1 MSHRTV
7 LRKWSLG
14 GRDWFGAYHRIVV
27 IGGLCHKEVQAQ
39 WRNMLSF
46 KICPQAFLSHSPLLS
61 WGFYSSLFP
70 FLPYLSF
77 YDASLLASLASLGT
91 RKILG
96 VTLSQWRECDSRRPS
111 SSPNWL
117 TGVAFMISPQIGL
130 AYRFSFYFV
139 LSEPSI
145 LKSHPYPYVGISAP
159 DFLKQYPD
167 VGWYNTGGRKLSTC
181 PFPGLQASYKCPF

>member
-27 IGGLCHKEVQAQ
+27 IGGLCRKEVQAQ

-46 KICPQAFLSHSPLLS
+46 KICPQEFLSHSPLLS
-61 WGFYSSLFP
+61 WGFYSSLFL
-70 FLPYLSF
+70 FLPYVSF

-117 TGVAFMISPQIGL
+117 TGVAFMISPQL
-130 AYRFSFYFV
+130 ALPIDFHFILSCRSPLFSNLIHTHMLESLPQTF
-139 LSEPSI
+139 
-145 LKSHPYPYVGISAP
+145 
-159 DFLKQYPD
+159 
-167 VGWYNTGGRKLSTC
+167 
-181 PFPGLQASYKCPF
+181 